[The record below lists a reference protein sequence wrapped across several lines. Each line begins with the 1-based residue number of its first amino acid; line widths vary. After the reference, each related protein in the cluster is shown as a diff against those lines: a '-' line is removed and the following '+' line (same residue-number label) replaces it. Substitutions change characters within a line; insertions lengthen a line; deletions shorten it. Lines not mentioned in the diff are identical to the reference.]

1 MGEEDCRMINFE
13 NFDVNVILIMLGLLF
28 LSVVMAIIR
37 VAKGPTA
44 PDRVVGLDT
53 INTIVIVSMIIFGV
67 YKNSIIYID
76 VAIVYALLSY
86 ISTLFIAKYLEGGE
100 F

>member
-1 MGEEDCRMINFE
+1 MIE
-13 NFDVNVILIMLGLLF
+13 YFDEFMIVLIALLICT
-28 LSVVMAIIR
+28 LMALIR
-37 VAKGPTA
+37 VIRGPTA
-44 PDRVVGLDT
+44 PDRVVGIDT
-53 INTIVIVSMIIFGV
+53 VNTIVISGMVVFGAAYQEV
-67 YKNSIIYID
+67 IYID

>member
-1 MGEEDCRMINFE
+1 VDKVDHFE
-13 NFDVNVILIMLGLLF
+13 
-28 LSVVMAIIR
+28 LSGTKSFITNGKDA
-37 VAKGPTA
+37 
-44 PDRVVGLDT
+44 
-53 INTIVIVSMIIFGV
+53 
-67 YKNSIIYID
+67 D

>member
-1 MGEEDCRMINFE
+1 MMETAYF
-13 NFDVNVILIMLGLLF
+13 VVLLVLILCII
-28 LSVVMAIIR
+28 MAIIR
-37 VAKGPTA
+37 IIRGPTA
-44 PDRVVGLDT
+44 PDRIVGLDT
-53 INTIVIVSMIIFGV
+53 VNTIVIVGMVIFGAAFNEV
-67 YKNSIIYID
+67 IYID